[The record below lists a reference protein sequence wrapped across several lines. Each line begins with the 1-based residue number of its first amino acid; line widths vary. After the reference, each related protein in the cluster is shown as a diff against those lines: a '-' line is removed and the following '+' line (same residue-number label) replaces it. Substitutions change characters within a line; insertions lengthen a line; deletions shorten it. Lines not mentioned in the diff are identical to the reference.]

1 MGFEKNTRTKKPEF
15 NKNGTPRTHGEMQLM
30 NFKLEPEYIDYV
42 VSDARD
48 SGVPKSKLLRDIVH
62 YYYREVDGKKDNQS
76 IKQKYLRNV
85 QAKKRIAINNVFDP
99 AAKDMQRLVT
109 ELNRI
114 GNNINQIAK
123 KTNQGYVNVS
133 LRNDVE
139 ECRKVY
145 EYTVDIMIKISDL
158 LKELKEEY

>member
-15 NKNGTPRTHGEMQLM
+15 NKNGTPRTHGEMLLQ
-30 NFKLEPEYIDYV
+30 NFKLEPEYIDLV
-42 VSDARD
+42 EQDSRD
-48 SGVPKSKLLRDIVH
+48 SCTPKSKLYRDMVH
-62 YYYREVDGKKDNQS
+62 YYYREVDGKKDDQS

-133 LRNDVE
+133 LRNDID
-139 ECRKVY
+139 ECKKIN
-145 EYTVDIMIKISDL
+145 EQTVDIMIRISDL